1 MVGERIFFG
10 RKTNVSVTN
19 EYLYLRFCDSTI
31 VDKRMDSEIIVW
43 YIIYILVILLER
55 IIFLLIMYVNWIR
68 EIEKENIL
76 LF

>member
-43 YIIYILVILLER
+43 YNLYSCHSFGKNNFFVD
-55 IIFLLIMYVNWIR
+55 YVC
-68 EIEKENIL
+68 
-76 LF
+76 